1 MIFFHEKR
9 IKKLVICVMLIFC
22 TSLAKL
28 PETLLLACT
37 LVPQPSF
44 MDTLI
49 QSYPVA
55 LACYC
60 ENEWES
66 CSLLRSCYQGRH
78 ATLLLHKRCVTTLIT
93 ATKETRKVGALLSLE
108 AL

>member
-28 PETLLLACT
+28 PEILLLACT

-49 QSYPVA
+49 QFYPVA

-60 ENEWES
+60 ENERES
-66 CSLLRSCYQGRH
+66 WCN
-78 ATLLLHKRCVTTLIT
+78 A
-93 ATKETRKVGALLSLE
+93 LSLIFRGGIDVIINAATGYE
-108 AL
+108 

>member
-28 PETLLLACT
+28 

-55 LACYC
+55 LVCYC